1 MRIALIAPLVTAIRE
16 PQRGGSQSIVADLA
30 AGLTS
35 RGHLVH
41 VYAASG
47 SAIPDATVID
57 TGVDSGSLAGLL
69 YRADRPSSADL
80 AVGEAA
86 FARVYRAVTQVPY
99 DLVHNHAFDP
109 PAVRSAA
116 ALPLPAL
123 HTLHLPPDPMM
134 AAVIHDA
141 LESEHPPMVATVSA
155 SQTAAWR
162 AWIPVDAVLPNGVPI
177 DRIPWSAD
185 GDQRV
190 LFAGRLSPEKG
201 AGDAIAIAK
210 QAGIP
215 IDLYGDPYDAGY
227 AAALFSAHRDDASV
241 TFHGGIPRAE
251 LWQIMSR
258 ARAVLCPSKW
268 EEPFGMVAAEAQATG
283 TPVIAY
289 RRGALPEVIVDGWS
303 GFIVDADDIDG
314 AASALARVQSIDRK
328 ECRRHA
334 EANLSLDASI
344 AAHERVYARLTAP
357 LPNRAPTLPSPASG
371 GGDFNG

>member
-1 MRIALIAPLVTAIRE
+1 VRIALIAPLVTAIRE
-16 PQRGGSQSIVADLA
+16 PQRGGSQAIVADLA

-47 SAIPDATVID
+47 SAIPGATVID
-57 TGVDSGSLAGLL
+57 TGVDPGSLAGLL

-80 AVGEAA
+80 AVGDAA
-86 FARVYRAVTQVPY
+86 FARVYQAVTQVPY
-99 DLVHNHAFDP
+99 DVVHNHAFDP

-116 ALPLPAL
+116 TLSWPVL

-141 LESEHPPMVATVSA
+141 LGSEHPPMVATVSA
-155 SQTAAWR
+155 SQAAAWR
-162 AWIPVDAVLPNGVPI
+162 AWVAVDAVLPNGVPI

-201 AGDAIAIAK
+201 ADDAIAIAK
-210 QAGIP
+210 RAGVP
-215 IDLYGDPYDAGY
+215 IDLYGDPYDTDY
-227 AAALFSAHRDDASV
+227 AAALFGAHRDDASV

-251 LWQIMSR
+251 LWQVMGR

-289 RRGALPEVIVDGWS
+289 RRGALPEIIVDGRT
-303 GFIVDADDIDG
+303 GYVVDTDDIDG
-314 AASALARVQSIDRK
+314 AAGALARVQSIDRQ

-334 EANLSLDASI
+334 ETNLSLAASL
-344 AAHERVYARLTAP
+344 AAHERLYQRMTE
-357 LPNRAPTLPSPASG
+357 RRRFKAPTTPSAIG
-371 GGDFNG
+371 RGDENG

>member
-1 MRIALIAPLVTAIRE
+1 VRIALIAPLVTAIRE
-16 PQRGGSQSIVADLA
+16 PQRGGSQAIVADLA

-47 SAIPDATVID
+47 SAIPGTTVID
-57 TGVDSGSLAGLL
+57 TGVDPGSLAGLL

-86 FARVYRAVTQVPY
+86 FAQVYQAVTQVPY
-99 DLVHNHAFDP
+99 DVVHNHAFDP

-116 ALPLPAL
+116 TLPWPVV
-123 HTLHLPPDPMM
+123 HTLHLPPDPLM

-155 SQTAAWR
+155 SQAAAWR
-162 AWIPVDAVLPNGVPI
+162 AWVPVDAVLPNGVPI

-201 AGDAIAIAK
+201 ADDAIAIAK
-210 QAGIP
+210 RAGVP
-215 IDLYGDPYDAGY
+215 IDLYGDPYDTDY

-241 TFHGGIPRAE
+241 TFHRGIPRVE
-251 LWQIMSR
+251 LWQVMAR
-258 ARAVLCPSKW
+258 ARAVLCPPKW
-268 EEPFGMVAAEAQATG
+268 EEPFGMVAAEAQATS

-289 RRGALPEVIVDGWS
+289 RRGALPEIVVDGRT
-303 GFIVDADDIDG
+303 GFVVDADDIDG
-314 AASALARVQSIDRK
+314 AADALARVQSIDRR

-334 EANLSLDASI
+334 ETNLSLDASLT
-344 AAHERVYARLTAP
+344 AHERLYQRMTERRRF
-357 LPNRAPTLPSPASG
+357 RAPTLPSAIG
-371 GGDFNG
+371 GGDVNG